1 MPSLSCRA
9 RGHDEGFRRRASLWN
24 RSQQQDCVRRR
35 RFCVGEVGAR
45 RAGCLR
51 VDRARGRSCLRRCWY
66 DAARR
71 RGLGSELLRDHPKK
85 SRKCLVM
92 GCRGAI
98 TSNRSTPLRSAGR
111 IITTDCL
118 YSVTV
123 LVFELKTAVSHRT
136 RSRLATPRRTT
147 VSTTARHG
155 HAGAFERRGR
165 PRTSMCDS

>member
-71 RGLGSELLRDHPKK
+71 RGLGSELLRDHPK
-85 SRKCLVM
+85 SPENASLWAV
-92 GCRGAI
+92 AE
-98 TSNRSTPLRSAGR
+98 RS
-111 IITTDCL
+111 
-118 YSVTV
+118 
-123 LVFELKTAVSHRT
+123 
-136 RSRLATPRRTT
+136 
-147 VSTTARHG
+147 
-155 HAGAFERRGR
+155 
-165 PRTSMCDS
+165 PRTDRRRCVQQAASSPRTASTASQCSCSSLRHPYRTEPVRGSPRPGAQPRPPPHAMDMPGRSSGVAGPSTSM